1 MMTSTDHYLAR
12 MELCS
17 GHGAAD
23 RGGQDQ
29 DPALRLHE
37 RDAVFVDGLPQRAV
51 AYRGAQP
58 GPYRGSVPGDGVAG
72 RGHPGQAVLGIRA
85 RRHAL
90 FWAVPTRAGRAHGPV
105 PPLCSKA
112 EQGGPVVTPFALK
125 QVARQCAQIRPW
137 RGEIAQIGSIA
148 STERDFRL
156 RVGSSRSIPI
166 LALSQ
171 AALEMLREAG
181 LKPTSKD
188 PVAVSPDLSLFAE
201 RTAGEIL
208 WRATGEEQWRPLG
221 R

>member
-37 RDAVFVDGLPQRAV
+37 RDAVFVDGASATGGCVSRSPT
-51 AYRGAQP
+51 
-58 GPYRGSVPGDGVAG
+58 GSVPRIRSRG
-72 RGHPGQAVLGIRA
+72 RRGWSGAPRPGCTGNTCPAARPLLGCPHACGSGSRPGASAVLQGGA
-85 RRHAL
+85 
-90 FWAVPTRAGRAHGPV
+90 
-105 PPLCSKA
+105 
-112 EQGGPVVTPFALK
+112 GGPVVTPFALK